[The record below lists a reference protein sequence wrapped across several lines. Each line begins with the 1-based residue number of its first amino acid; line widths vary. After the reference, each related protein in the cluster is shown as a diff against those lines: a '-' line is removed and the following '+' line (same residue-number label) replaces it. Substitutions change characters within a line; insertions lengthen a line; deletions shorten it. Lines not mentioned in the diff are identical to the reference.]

1 VNLQENIRRI
11 LREIEEDKIQIRL
24 GRSAERHFGKV
35 QNIIIMVDDQDITSE
50 DDVPGLGKM
59 NIVIKDNEIIVGDIF
74 IPEKYRKQGIAT
86 IVYQKIS
93 DYFNLPIVNSKTK
106 GFNQTIEG
114 GHIWKKRERFRPYN
128 KMNLQEQIKKVLKEE
143 INESNFL
150 YKAKDLIGRLLLKD
164 KYNAK
169 PSLSFDREFG
179 TEISQKYNYPFGL
192 SENKIWRVINNCSD
206 GSEKNCI
213 LVKKI
218 VDKLG
223 DYFPYPDYSN
233 LPFEKKV
240 DILQGMVSNFNY
252 DDIVS
257 FSIEGKTG
265 ENNELEDEVDKLQNK
280 LNYIFR
286 WVPSK
291 QTIDKIKKS
300 MNLQEQIRKVLR
312 EELLNE
318 TKFFLRRINDL
329 DEIKNLLSINA
340 DQTYNETKSYDQ
352 FKYELTLRV
361 VESIIW
367 NRYGIGWEDLPEQ
380 EEIDYVT
387 QVSNTFDKRIK
398 QLYKEVQTY
407 YNKHK

>member
-1 VNLQENIRRI
+1 MKEPEKKNINMNLQENIRRI
-11 LREIEEDKIQIRL
+11 LNEIEEDKIQIRL

-114 GHIWKKRERFRPYN
+114 GHIWKKRERFEP
-128 KMNLQEQIKKVLKEE
+128 K
-143 INESNFL
+143 
-150 YKAKDLIGRLLLKD
+150 
-164 KYNAK
+164 
-169 PSLSFDREFG
+169 
-179 TEISQKYNYPFGL
+179 
-192 SENKIWRVINNCSD
+192 
-206 GSEKNCI
+206 
-213 LVKKI
+213 
-218 VDKLG
+218 
-223 DYFPYPDYSN
+223 
-233 LPFEKKV
+233 
-240 DILQGMVSNFNY
+240 
-252 DDIVS
+252 
-257 FSIEGKTG
+257 
-265 ENNELEDEVDKLQNK
+265 
-280 LNYIFR
+280 
-286 WVPSK
+286 
-291 QTIDKIKKS
+291 
-300 MNLQEQIRKVLR
+300 NLQEQIRKVLR

-407 YNKHK
+407 YNKRRIQ

>member
-1 VNLQENIRRI
+1 MNLQENIRRI

-114 GHIWKKRERFRPYN
+114 GHIWKKRERFEP
-128 KMNLQEQIKKVLKEE
+128 KNLQE
-143 INESNFL
+143 
-150 YKAKDLIGRLLLKD
+150 
-164 KYNAK
+164 
-169 PSLSFDREFG
+169 
-179 TEISQKYNYPFGL
+179 
-192 SENKIWRVINNCSD
+192 
-206 GSEKNCI
+206 
-213 LVKKI
+213 
-218 VDKLG
+218 
-223 DYFPYPDYSN
+223 
-233 LPFEKKV
+233 
-240 DILQGMVSNFNY
+240 
-252 DDIVS
+252 
-257 FSIEGKTG
+257 SIRR
-265 ENNELEDEVDKLQNK
+265 
-280 LNYIFR
+280 I
-286 WVPSK
+286 
-291 QTIDKIKKS
+291 
-300 MNLQEQIRKVLR
+300 LR

-340 DQTYNETKSYDQ
+340 DQVYNETKSYDQ